1 MSPKV
6 ILLTG
11 SAKRIGAFTA
21 RYLHQ
26 LGWNIV
32 LHYNQSEQQ
41 ASELAK
47 QMNAARADSVKL
59 VQGSLNTVKKIEN
72 VAEQA
77 IKAFGKLNALLNNAS
92 SFYPTPIGSITQDDW
107 TSLVGSNMQAPLFL
121 AQYCNPTLQ
130 QHNGVIIN
138 MVDIHAAQPLSNH
151 TLYCMA
157 KSALVMMTKSL
168 AQELAPNVRVN
179 GIAPGAILWPEN
191 TISDE
196 DKTKVLEH
204 IPLQRLGSM
213 QDIAQAIEYL
223 LNAHYV
229 TGQVITVDG
238 GRSIASNVKA

>member
-26 LGWNIV
+26 LGWNVV

-41 ASELAK
+41 ARELAR
-47 QMNAARADSVKL
+47 QLNAARADSVKL
-59 VQGSLNTVKKIEN
+59 VQGALNSIDEIEN
-72 VAEQA
+72 VAKQA
-77 IKAFGKLNALLNNAS
+77 ISAYGKLNALLNNAS
-92 SFYPTPIGSITQDDW
+92 AFYPTSIGLITEKDW
-107 TSLVGSNMQAPLFL
+107 TNLVGSNMQAPLFL

-130 QHNGVIIN
+130 ENNGVIIN
-138 MVDIHAAQPLSNH
+138 MVDIHASQPLSNH

-157 KSALVMMTKSL
+157 KSGLVMMTKSL

-179 GIAPGAILWPEN
+179 GVAPGAILWPEN
-191 TISDE
+191 NLSEDE
-196 DKTKVLEH
+196 KNEVLLH
-204 IPLQRLGSM
+204 IPLQKLGAM

-223 LNAHYV
+223 LNANYV
-229 TGQVITVDG
+229 TGHIITVDG
-238 GRSIASNVKA
+238 GRSIASHVKA